1 MVDFIIP
8 PPPKEEESGGFKI
21 PPPPDVD
28 DKAIQNIAS
37 DGFVIPP
44 TPEQVK
50 ENDGRL
56 SEAELKKDPEWIR
69 VAKSIYEF
77 NEGTTLGFEKDG
89 KPKKL
94 NSDKEYAD
102 YALRYMGWFN
112 YNIPKMGNE
121 ALDLFQFANQQQKED
136 FVKAMDMYDN
146 KKISWAGA
154 GRFIKGVGFDPS
166 TYVGIATLGTGLVAR
181 AGAKEAAKQGIKEF
195 VKQGAVQGAA
205 IGAIEGAAY
214 STVDNAL
221 RQSARIMSGQREGFD
236 FGESGQSALFGA
248 GVGGALGGTIG
259 GTAAYFKNKNNVVPS
274 VTKDGEDFVLPP
286 KPEELKE
293 TFVGPKGELVDTPV
307 AETPV
312 APAKE
317 KLVIDFLQSNKNL
330 PKSKIKK
337 TATSDIAKELGISIN
352 EASNIVKNLRNKKV
366 IGFGF
371 GGENKL
377 FEDLSPEYQKANL
390 DVLARDKQPKPSSD
404 LYSTSNIDDDG
415 FLINEPIQDRS
426 PFAKVVNDIESG
438 DKPNYALYDEDPLEF
453 AKNQARASRTA
464 LAGYNLDRQYTYKD
478 YLDDFDITP
487 EQIQA
492 LRDRGDGSYLS
503 ESDFAFYNKSPR
515 EFEKQL
521 DKLTKGKTYQ
531 DFINQPKA
539 QTAQPP
545 APKVETPKVE
555 TPKRGTKI
563 PEILKITKEP
573 KVRTARDYIGKV
585 EYGEK
590 SGELQAIFEDYR
602 GNISRKFVAGKG
614 EKGNNLDTLDILAE
628 GMAEDGYYTKAEYES
643 GEPLT
648 NRILEDLQND
658 TPHRDDVA
666 IYAEWERRTDQA
678 KTVRKVLDDN
688 NINYKGMTD
697 QEVMQTYDDIVNDRL
712 PPARDEMPDDV
723 FFEMYAD
730 EIQAASSGGNIN
742 NVKAED
748 VIDPAPDGRDFQ
760 TDTTTGL
767 NQRVIDVGMQIMD
780 ELEIPRNPNVRI
792 SDQLKEAVLLANS
805 SPKFMDKFVE
815 TLKKNNLTVEELSTV
830 FRESISD
837 SARRMQQ
844 LSTASKTMK
853 RIGQELGEIAPDEG
867 WYANFAKEYTDIIRE
882 LDNIRRGLLVSQIA
896 TAMRNNTAQLGRVG
910 MRTLIESFDDI
921 LNRTFNPLRKAFGK
935 ETVPVDYTKSFGL
948 LMNLTKN
955 KKKAKEITDF
965 LTKYYVNES
974 DRLFTKYA
982 SEVADS
988 SKSKVLKGAQKMVDG
1003 LNFLNRM
1010 QEFWYRRG
1018 MFATSIKDTLALKGI
1033 DINKVEI
1040 NEDLLKH
1047 LNASDIEKAVDDA
1060 LFFTYAKTPTNKA
1073 LKAFVDLS
1081 NSIPFVTTGLIPFAR
1096 FMANAIEFQFKHSP
1110 VGFGLLLRPK
1120 EIKKI
1125 AAGDT
1130 TAFSQAVIGST
1141 ILMATIEAKRKGM
1154 AEDHKWYEL
1163 ETTKG
1168 KTVDMRPYFP
1178 LTPYLFVAD
1187 VITRI
1192 ESGRNWGDA
1201 KDILQALS
1209 GAQFRAGA
1217 SLQLIQNL
1225 LDGLGGLDTEEKVN
1239 KFMSDYVSDVLG
1251 GFLTPLRMFNDFI
1264 EQEQDFRAP
1273 VPTGEFLTDTTNRLK
1288 TSVPIVR
1295 EQFPELQSPTR
1306 AAAPGRPDTVTL
1318 PIIGAEVPGPLT
1330 RQLTGATVR
1339 EEKNIAEREFDRL
1352 GYKRRDIL
1360 PYSGNAVVDQTRA
1373 EYLGPLIETVIP
1385 VLVQSEQYQSKTN
1398 QEKNV
1403 LLRQSLK
1410 LLRDAANDYIKEN
1423 KINEEAFAKAA
1434 FNRQPKYIKALL
1446 NSQGITAETFLENY
1460 DTQVGANR

>member
-77 NEGTTLGFEKDG
+77 NEGTTAGFQKDG

-166 TYVGIATLGTGLVAR
+166 TYVGIATLGTGLVAKV
-181 AGAKEAAKQGIKEF
+181 GAKEATKQSIREF
-195 VKQGAVQGAA
+195 VKQGAVQGAK

-259 GTAAYFKNKNNVVPS
+259 GTAAYFKNKKNVVPS
-274 VTKDGEDFVLPP
+274 VTKEGEDFVLPP

-312 APAKE
+312 APE
-317 KLVIDFLQSNKNL
+317 VVT
-330 PKSKIKK
+330 PKVE
-337 TATSDIAKELGISIN
+337 TS
-352 EASNIVKNLRNKKV
+352 
-366 IGFGF
+366 
-371 GGENKL
+371 
-377 FEDLSPEYQKANL
+377 
-390 DVLARDKQPKPSSD
+390 
-404 LYSTSNIDDDG
+404 
-415 FLINEPIQDRS
+415 IQDRS

-438 DKPNYALYDEDPLEF
+438 DKPNYDLYDEDPLEF

-487 EQIQA
+487 EEIQA
-492 LRDRGDGSYLS
+492 LRDKGDNSYLS
-503 ESDFAFYNKSPR
+503 ESDFAFYNKSTK

-531 DFINQPKA
+531 DFINQPKT

-555 TPKRGTKI
+555 TPKVKKPKRGTKI

-573 KVRTARDYIGKV
+573 KVRTARDYIGKIKD
-585 EYGEK
+585 GEK
-590 SGELQAIFEDYR
+590 SGELKAIFEDYD
-602 GNISRKFVAGKG
+602 GKTIRKFRAGQNQEG
-614 EKGNNLDTLDILAE
+614 VTLDDLDEVATR
-628 GMAEDGYYTKAEYES
+628 MMEDGFYTRADLES
-643 GEPLT
+643 GPMT
-648 NRILEDLQND
+648 NRVLEDLTSD
-658 TPHRDDVA
+658 TPHPEDAA
-666 IYAEWERRTDQA
+666 IKAEWQRKTDEG
-678 KTVRKVLDDN
+678 KEVRKVLDDN

-742 NVKAED
+742 NVRAED
-748 VIDPAPDGRDFQ
+748 VIDPTPDGRDFQ

-830 FRESISD
+830 FKESISD

-867 WYANFAKEYTDIIRE
+867 WYANFAKQYTDIIRD

-910 MRTLIESFDDI
+910 MRTLIEAFDDI

-1047 LNASDIEKAVDDA
+1047 LDASDIEKAVDDA
-1060 LFFTYAKTPTNKA
+1060 LFFTYAKTPNNKA
-1073 LKAFVDLS
+1073 LKAFVDMS

-1163 ETTKG
+1163 ETTEG

-1306 AAAPGRPDTVTL
+1306 AAAPGRPDTVKL
-1318 PIIGAEVPGPLT
+1318 PIIGAEVPGPIT
-1330 RQLTGATVR
+1330 RQLSGATVR

-1385 VLVQSEQYQSKTN
+1385 VLVQSEQYQSKNN

-1423 KINEEAFAKAA
+1423 RINEEAFAKAA

-1460 DTQVGANR
+1460 GTQDGANR